1 MDPICPI
8 CGAQNFEKIGTRHH
22 QKPARESNRWS
33 FPRPLTMEPSQLRV
47 AASLAQETDLLLSAD
62 DRGAQSVHWTHA
74 VNCHSGSH
82 GQVGSCTCS
91 KGLFTRGHLENY
103 TALLRTVEE
112 NQRSGESAGR
122 QVYRPRLD
130 RETVEAVSDFIG
142 ITTGDKAYQLQKI
155 RNN

>member
-8 CGAQNFEKIGTRHH
+8 CGSQNFEKIGTRHH
-22 QKPARESNRWS
+22 QKPARASNRWS

-47 AASLAQETDLLLSAD
+47 AASLSQETDRLLSAD

-112 NQRSGESAGR
+112 NERSSGVSTR
-122 QVYRPRLD
+122 QLYRPRLN
-130 RETVEAVSDFIG
+130 REAGSLATRLISEFFGNRTVA
-142 ITTGDKAYQLQKI
+142 
-155 RNN
+155 